1 MANDNTNVLIAK
13 IFGAVLLLVGL
24 LGFLVG
30 GTPENPE
37 TLIIFGVTTIH
48 SVIHF
53 GSGLVLLVAAYAAEG
68 ANAEKANLG
77 LGIVYVLVALL
88 GFAGL
93 LGIRSLLGTDADA
106 FAHAD
111 NLLHSLIAVV
121 LVAAGA
127 KALTESRSGSAV

>member
-13 IFGAVLLLVGL
+13 VFGAVLVLVGL

-30 GTPENPE
+30 TG
-37 TLIIFGVTTIH
+37 TLIVFGVTPIH
-48 SVIHF
+48 SVVHL

-68 ANAEKANLG
+68 ANADTANLG
-77 LGIVYVLVALL
+77 LGVVYVLVALL
-88 GFAGL
+88 GFAGILGIPAL
-93 LGIRSLLGTDADA
+93 LGMEHDA

-111 NLLHSLIAVV
+111 NILHSLIAIV

-127 KALTESRSGSAV
+127 KAFTESGSGSTA